1 MSGLKLDDS
10 DRKRDNWASFFLI
23 ENVCIQ
29 EDLSDDGINRSRSTA
44 EKVSSGVLWIID
56 RDIRIAVENHR
67 RIADAAMALTRES
80 VTTADQLNL
89 KHICDINMPVK
100 MTIKIN

>member
-23 ENVCIQ
+23 ENACIQ
-29 EDLSDDGINRSRSTA
+29 EDLSDDGINRRRSTA
-44 EKVSSGVLWIID
+44 EQVSSGVLRIID
-56 RDIRIAVENHR
+56 RIIRIAVENHR

-80 VTTADQLNL
+80 VATADQLNL
-89 KHICDINMPVK
+89 KHIRDINLPVK
-100 MTIKIN
+100 MIIKIN

>member
-23 ENVCIQ
+23 ENACIQ
-29 EDLSDDGINRSRSTA
+29 EDLSD
-44 EKVSSGVLWIID
+44 
-56 RDIRIAVENHR
+56 
-67 RIADAAMALTRES
+67 DAAMALTRES
-80 VTTADQLNL
+80 VATADQLNL
-89 KHICDINMPVK
+89 KHIRDINMPVK